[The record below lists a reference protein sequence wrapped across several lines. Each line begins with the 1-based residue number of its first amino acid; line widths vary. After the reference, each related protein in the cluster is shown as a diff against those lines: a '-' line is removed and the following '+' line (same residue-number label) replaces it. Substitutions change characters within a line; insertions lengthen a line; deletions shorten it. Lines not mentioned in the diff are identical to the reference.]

1 MLNFNWFNNIN
12 LIVAKLIILA
22 VFILQFVFALLF
34 SKKYIYAGATDKSK
48 WRNLKYW
55 IFLLTLIMI
64 TIYAVF

>member
-22 VFILQFVFALLF
+22 VFLLQFVFALLF
-34 SKKYIYAGATDKSK
+34 TKEYIYAGAQDKSK

-64 TIYAVF
+64 TIYVIF